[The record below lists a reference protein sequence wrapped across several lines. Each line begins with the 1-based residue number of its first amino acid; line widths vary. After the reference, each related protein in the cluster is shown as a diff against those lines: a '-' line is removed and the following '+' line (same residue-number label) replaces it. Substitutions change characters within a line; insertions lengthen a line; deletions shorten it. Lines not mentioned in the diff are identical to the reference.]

1 MKYGVVDVGGG
12 LRGIY
17 AAGVLDYC
25 MDAGITFDLGVG
37 VSAGAANLASFI
49 AGQRGRNIA
58 FFMEYPFRKEYM
70 SMKNM
75 LRKREYLDLEYIYG
89 TLSNSDGEDPFDVE
103 AFQRNPMDYIAVS
116 ADARTGEAVYF
127 PKASLQKDSYQVL
140 MASSA
145 IPFFCQPVMID
156 GVPHYDGALGDP
168 VPVQK
173 AFDLGCDRVV
183 LLLTKPKYQLR
194 KPDKDQITAA
204 RIRRRYPAAAKNL
217 CLRARRYNAAVER
230 AMELERE
237 GKVLIVAPDD
247 TCGVDTLTKNKTA
260 LGQLYE
266 KGFRDGA
273 AVAEFLAG
281 R

>member
-17 AAGVLDYC
+17 AAGVLDFC

-194 KPDKDQITAA
+194 KPDKDQITAKVENGVL
-204 RIRRRYPAAAKNL
+204 RIVLPKVTAEEKAK
-217 CLRARRYNAAVER
+217 
-230 AMELERE
+230 
-237 GKVLIVAPDD
+237 
-247 TCGVDTLTKNKTA
+247 
-260 LGQLYE
+260 
-266 KGFRDGA
+266 
-273 AVAEFLAG
+273 LAQTITIE
-281 R
+281 